1 MDRAERYDRQIRVWG
16 DAGQERLEDAHVC
29 VINSSAL
36 GTESLKSLVLPGI
49 GAFTLI
55 DGKNCTVRDLGR
67 NFFVTEDQVTK
78 NVNRAEACSMLLR
91 DLNHA
96 VEGNY
101 VSEDISDVLNRTEDL
116 GHFFSTYSL
125 VVAADLAYGPVLQK
139 VASACYSA
147 KVPLI
152 VCRINGLF
160 GLVRIIAPEHLI
172 ENSRDGVDSKQL
184 SNLCLSD
191 PFPELVEYAAKFDL
205 DALDDFSHKHVP
217 YVVLLV
223 KASMEWKTQKGLLQ
237 IVERRDVEG
246 IRELLQSW
254 RRPHEEENFDE
265 ALRKAYLVMFSPER
279 NVLSSEAFDGRK
291 GEDGKGPSSSLNRSF
306 WLFVASLKKFVEEEG
321 RLPVSG
327 KLPDMTSDTESYVGL
342 QRIYQSKSRK
352 DAEKLAS
359 YVDRIAHET
368 RTETMSAAQVQ
379 YFTNLAPYLSV
390 QRTRPLEDELRSC
403 SADLERALKEESS
416 IAHLYIFFRA
426 ADMHLSESL
435 GNIVEDSS
443 KHFVELQAKSM
454 QILSEMGMPPGSVNI
469 WREGLLEFLRYDGS
483 EIHSIA
489 SILGGII
496 AQESVK
502 LLTRQFVPVKNT
514 IIFNGAN
521 ATTTVLE
528 L

>member
-16 DAGQERLEDAHVC
+16 DTVQERLEDAHVC

-36 GTESLKSLVLPGI
+36 GTETLKSLVLPGI

-67 NFFVTEDQVTK
+67 NFFVTEDQVKK

-125 VVAADLAYGPVLQK
+125 VIAADLSYGPVLQK
-139 VASACYSA
+139 VASACYSV
-147 KVPLI
+147 KVPLMI
-152 VCRINGLF
+152 CRINGLF
-160 GLVRIIAPEHLI
+160 GLVRIIVPEHLI

-217 YVVLLV
+217 FVVLLV
-223 KASMEWKTQKGLLQ
+223 KASTELKNRNSLAR
-237 IVERRDVEG
+237 IVERRDVESV
-246 IRELLQSW
+246 RELLENW
-254 RRPHEEENFDE
+254 RRSNEEENFDE
-265 ALRKAYLVMFSPER
+265 AIRKAYLVKFSTET
-279 NVLSSEAFDGRK
+279 NVLSSEAFDARR
-291 GEDGKGPSSSLNRSF
+291 GEDGTKTRTSLNSFF
-306 WLFVASLKKFVEEEG
+306 WLFVASVRMFIEEEG

-342 QRIYQSKSRK
+342 QRIYQCKSRK
-352 DAEKLAS
+352 DSERIAS
-359 YVDRIAHET
+359 YVDRIAHKT
-368 RTETMSAAQVQ
+368 RTETMSATQVQ

-390 QRTRPLEDELRSC
+390 QRTRPLEDELKSC

-426 ADMHLSESL
+426 VDMYLSESL
-435 GNIVEDSS
+435 GNTVEDIS

-454 QILSEMGMPPGSVNI
+454 QILSEMGMPPGSVDI

-483 EIHSIA
+483 EVHSIA

-521 ATTTVLE
+521 TTTSVLE